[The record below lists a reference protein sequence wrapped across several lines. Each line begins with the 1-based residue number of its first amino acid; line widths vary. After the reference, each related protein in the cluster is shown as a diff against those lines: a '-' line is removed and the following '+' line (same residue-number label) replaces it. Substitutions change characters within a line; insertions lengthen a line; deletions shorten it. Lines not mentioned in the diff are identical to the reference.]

1 MIIKNNVNTAAFS
14 DIPLGETFRWEGK
27 ICMAIG
33 IVADEEGE
41 INSVDLSSGDL
52 LYIRG
57 YEEVERVKGYFQ
69 VE

>member
-1 MIIKNNVNTAAFS
+1 MIIKNTVNTAAFS
-14 DIPLGETFRWEGK
+14 DIPLGETFRWKGK

-41 INSVDLSSGDL
+41 INSVDLCGGRL
-52 LYIRG
+52 LYIRD